1 MNLGSTFF
9 ILISGISAGVILFQ
23 SFVVASSIFKV
34 LPEDNAGILL
44 RNLFPKFFL
53 FLAALSLT
61 GLAIGL
67 VYSLEFF
74 PLIFMQLVN
83 FIFFV
88 ICYSFNSIIFIAQ
101 LLKLSPLYPS
111 KVSMRPKFYAN
122 IFRINACLFVGVI
135 VFR

>member
-53 FLAALSLT
+53 FLAALALAA
-61 GLAIGL
+61 LAIGL
-67 VYSLEFF
+67 VYRLEFF
-74 PLIFMQLVN
+74 PLVFMQLVN
-83 FIFFV
+83 FILFV
-88 ICYSFNSIIFIAQ
+88 ICYSLIPATNKARDEDNKKTFGMLHTVSVLLTLLALIINLSLVFFI
-101 LLKLSPLYPS
+101 
-111 KVSMRPKFYAN
+111 
-122 IFRINACLFVGVI
+122 
-135 VFR
+135 

>member
-44 RNLFPKFFL
+44 RNLFPKFFQ
-53 FLAALSLT
+53 FLAALALAA
-61 GLAIGL
+61 LAIGL
-67 VYSLEFF
+67 VYGLEIF
-74 PLIFMQLVN
+74 PLVFMQLVN

-88 ICYSFNSIIFIAQ
+88 VCYSLIPATNRARDEDNKKRFGILHSVSVLLTLLALIIN
-101 LLKLSPLYPS
+101 LSL
-111 KVSMRPKFYAN
+111 
-122 IFRINACLFVGVI
+122 
-135 VFR
+135 VFLI

>member
-44 RNLFPKFFL
+44 RNLFPKFFQ
-53 FLAALSLT
+53 FLAALALAALT
-61 GLAIGL
+61 IGL
-67 VYSLEFF
+67 VYGLEFF
-74 PLIFMQLVN
+74 PLVFMQLAN

-88 ICYSFNSIIFIAQ
+88 ICFSLIPATNRARDENNKKTFGMLHTISVLLTLLALIIN
-101 LLKLSPLYPS
+101 LSL
-111 KVSMRPKFYAN
+111 
-122 IFRINACLFVGVI
+122 
-135 VFR
+135 VFLI

>member
-44 RNLFPKFFL
+44 RNLFPKFFQ
-53 FLAALSLT
+53 FLAALALAALT
-61 GLAIGL
+61 IGL
-67 VYSLEFF
+67 VYGLEFF
-74 PLIFMQLVN
+74 PLVFMQLAN

-88 ICYSFNSIIFIAQ
+88 VCYSLIPATNRARDEDNKKRFGILHTVSVLLTLLALIIN
-101 LLKLSPLYPS
+101 LSL
-111 KVSMRPKFYAN
+111 
-122 IFRINACLFVGVI
+122 
-135 VFR
+135 VFLI

>member
-44 RNLFPKFFL
+44 RNLFPKFFQFL
-53 FLAALSLT
+53 AVLALAALI
-61 GLAIGL
+61 IGL
-67 VYSLEFF
+67 VYGLEFF
-74 PLIFMQLVN
+74 PLVFLQLVN

-88 ICYSFNSIIFIAQ
+88 VCYSLIPATNRARDEDNKKTFGMLHTVSVLLTLLALIIN
-101 LLKLSPLYPS
+101 LSL
-111 KVSMRPKFYAN
+111 
-122 IFRINACLFVGVI
+122 
-135 VFR
+135 VFLI

>member
-53 FLAALSLT
+53 FLAALA
-61 GLAIGL
+61 LAALIIGL
-67 VYSLEFF
+67 VYGLEFF
-74 PLIFMQLVN
+74 PLVFMQLAN

-88 ICYSFNSIIFIAQ
+88 ICYSLIPATNRARDEDNKKRFGILHTVSVLLTLFALIIN
-101 LLKLSPLYPS
+101 LSL
-111 KVSMRPKFYAN
+111 
-122 IFRINACLFVGVI
+122 
-135 VFR
+135 VFLI

>member
-44 RNLFPKFFL
+44 RNLFPKFFQ
-53 FLAALSLT
+53 FLAVLALAA
-61 GLAIGL
+61 LAIGL
-67 VYSLEFF
+67 VYGLKFF
-74 PLIFMQLVN
+74 PLVFMQLVN

-88 ICYSFNSIIFIAQ
+88 VCYSLIPATNRARDEDNKKSFGMLHTVSVLLTLLALIIN
-101 LLKLSPLYPS
+101 LSL
-111 KVSMRPKFYAN
+111 
-122 IFRINACLFVGVI
+122 
-135 VFR
+135 VFLI

>member
-88 ICYSFNSIIFIAQ
+88 ICYSLIPATNKARDEDNKKTFGMLHTVSVLLTLLALII
-101 LLKLSPLYPS
+101 
-111 KVSMRPKFYAN
+111 N
-122 IFRINACLFVGVI
+122 ISL
-135 VFR
+135 VFLI

>member
-44 RNLFPKFFL
+44 RNLFPKFFQ
-53 FLAALSLT
+53 FLAALALAALT
-61 GLAIGL
+61 IGL
-67 VYSLEFF
+67 VYGLEFF
-74 PLIFMQLVN
+74 PLVFMQLAN

-88 ICYSFNSIIFIAQ
+88 VCYSLIPATNRARDEDNKKRFGMLHTVSVLLTLLALIIN
-101 LLKLSPLYPS
+101 LSL
-111 KVSMRPKFYAN
+111 
-122 IFRINACLFVGVI
+122 
-135 VFR
+135 VFLI

>member
-44 RNLFPKFFL
+44 RNLFPKFFQ
-53 FLAALSLT
+53 FLAALALAALT
-61 GLAIGL
+61 IGL
-67 VYSLEFF
+67 VYGLEFF
-74 PLIFMQLVN
+74 PLIFLQLVN

-88 ICYSFNSIIFIAQ
+88 VCYSLIPATNRARDENNKKKFGILHTVSVLLTLLALIIN
-101 LLKLSPLYPS
+101 LSL
-111 KVSMRPKFYAN
+111 
-122 IFRINACLFVGVI
+122 
-135 VFR
+135 VFLI

>member
-44 RNLFPKFFL
+44 RNLFPKFFQFL
-53 FLAALSLT
+53 AVLALAALT
-61 GLAIGL
+61 IGL
-67 VYSLEFF
+67 VYGLEFF
-74 PLIFMQLVN
+74 PLVFMQLAN

-88 ICYSFNSIIFIAQ
+88 ICYSLIPATNRARDENNKKKFGILHTVSVLLTLLALIIN
-101 LLKLSPLYPS
+101 LSL
-111 KVSMRPKFYAN
+111 
-122 IFRINACLFVGVI
+122 
-135 VFR
+135 VFLI

>member
-1 MNLGSTFF
+1 MNLASTFF

-88 ICYSFNSIIFIAQ
+88 ICYSLIPATNKARDEDNKKTFGMLHTVSVLLTLLALIIN
-101 LLKLSPLYPS
+101 LSL
-111 KVSMRPKFYAN
+111 
-122 IFRINACLFVGVI
+122 
-135 VFR
+135 VFLI

>member
-53 FLAALSLT
+53 FLAALSLS

-88 ICYSFNSIIFIAQ
+88 ICYSLIPATNKARDEDNKKTFGMLHTVSVLLTLSALIIN
-101 LLKLSPLYPS
+101 LSL
-111 KVSMRPKFYAN
+111 
-122 IFRINACLFVGVI
+122 
-135 VFR
+135 VFLI

>member
-53 FLAALSLT
+53 FLAALALV
-61 GLAIGL
+61 GLAIGFVNGL
-67 VYSLEFF
+67 KFF
-74 PLIFMQLVN
+74 PLVFLQLLN
-83 FIFFV
+83 FIFFIV
-88 ICYSFNSIIFIAQ
+88 CYSLIPATNRARDQENKKTFGILHTVSVLLTLLALIFN
-101 LLKLSPLYPS
+101 LSL
-111 KVSMRPKFYAN
+111 
-122 IFRINACLFVGVI
+122 
-135 VFR
+135 VFLI

>member
-44 RNLFPKFFL
+44 RNLFPKFFQ
-53 FLAALSLT
+53 FLAALALAALT
-61 GLAIGL
+61 IGL
-67 VYSLEFF
+67 IYGLEFF

-88 ICYSFNSIIFIAQ
+88 VCYSLIPATNRAREEDNKKRFGMLHTVSVLLTLLALIIN
-101 LLKLSPLYPS
+101 LSL
-111 KVSMRPKFYAN
+111 
-122 IFRINACLFVGVI
+122 
-135 VFR
+135 VFLI